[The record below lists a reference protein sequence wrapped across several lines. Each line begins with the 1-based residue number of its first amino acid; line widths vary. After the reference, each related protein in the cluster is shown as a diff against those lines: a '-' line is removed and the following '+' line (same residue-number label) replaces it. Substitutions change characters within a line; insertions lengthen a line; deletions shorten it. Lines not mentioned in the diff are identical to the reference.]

1 MECNGCGKV
10 QLRVLTTSGKGYLS
24 PRFVEKVKGL
34 FGVYSY
40 ESQNTQ
46 RSNKSVK
53 HKDNSNSPS

>member
-1 MECNGCGKV
+1 MECNACGKV

-40 ESQNTQ
+40 ESQNSH
-46 RSNKSVK
+46 RSNKSL
-53 HKDNSNSPS
+53 KDKNANSPN